1 MHEARYNYFNTV
13 TLPQPGTMQIHLFNI
28 KIYKYYLIFVNS
40 SQLSLISMQWYAY
53 IEKTWNFFNF
63 WGVIF
68 IDQEKIRKNSKIKNN
83 VKYNIYN
90 IINYALIIYYTQ

>member
-1 MHEARYNYFNTV
+1 
-13 TLPQPGTMQIHLFNI
+13 MQEG
-28 KIYKYYLIFVNS
+28 
-40 SQLSLISMQWYAY
+40 YAY